1 MAIKPAGTSG
11 IVQRVVAINDFGL
24 QERERTS
31 KAGNT
36 TVRYTVTIT
45 GTPLP
50 HDLNPRELGRRP
62 AEAMA
67 EHLRARIRTLQASA
81 SHGTIDQRKA
91 AAQAYDRGEAWALKR
106 YAGGRLGPK
115 RPGMS
120 DKLFNDSGRLADG
133 LIARPVGTSGVRP
146 GNPNE
151 WVINVAASRFDPSTL
166 TGPEGRDGLAA
177 LQQIYHRLVELIP
190 EFGNPQQLVNVPSV
204 RKAIE
209 DSAAGIL
216 ARNAKLT
223 DQLRNERLKALG
235 AVLDTFGLGGIVDGI
250 KAFS

>member
-11 IVQRVVAINDFGL
+11 FVQNVVVINDFGL
-24 QERERTS
+24 QERTRTS
-31 KAGNT
+31 PVRGKT
-36 TVRYTVTIT
+36 TVRYTVSIT

-50 HDLNPRELGRRP
+50 LDLNPHELGRRP

-67 EHLRARIRTLQASA
+67 EHLRARIRTLQAVA
-81 SHGTIDQRKA
+81 DNATIDQRKA
-91 AAQAYDRGEAWALKR
+91 AAQAFDRGEAWALKR
-106 YAGGRLGPK
+106 YAGGRLGTK

-133 LIARPVGTSGVRP
+133 LIAKPIGSTGRV

-151 WVINVAASRFDPSTL
+151 WVINVAANRFDPSTL

-177 LQQIYHRLVELIP
+177 LQSIYHRLVELIP
-190 EFGNPQQLVNVPSV
+190 EFGNPRQLVNVPSV
-204 RKAIE
+204 RAAIE
-209 DSAAGIL
+209 ASAEGIL

-223 DQLRNERLKALG
+223 DQLRAQRLRALG
-235 AVLDTFGLGGIVDGI
+235 ALLDTFGLGGIVDGI
-250 KAFS
+250 NTFI